1 MQNCQAA
8 NDGHHGKSSVGQ
20 LGGQPPWPEDA
31 VGLRASTTPIRHKPH
46 LSQSNHDTPR
56 PETLLT
62 MLFRNDHSG
71 APRSESPL
79 PPSSSWSRHC
89 RPRRREASSRRRP
102 DWRHAETHEL
112 NSAVILQQF
121 KNYPMKSIF
130 TDFQRTGLQFQADRL
145 SLVRRASCCPRHPLR
160 VPRRTCK
167 PKPRAMPTA
176 FRGLGSLT
184 SAKRAKSQSLFLPF
198 LKSCEKGFLKLAGTT
213 TNPPPQQVG
222 GSRIPRLAIILP
234 SAALLRRINY
244 SASDM
249 TNDL

>member
-1 MQNCQAA
+1 MVRLYRKEGLGAYSMQNCQAA

-112 NSAVILQQF
+112 NSGVILQQF

-167 PKPRAMPTA
+167 LKPRAMPAA
-176 FRGLGSLT
+176 FR
-184 SAKRAKSQSLFLPF
+184 RASEKPKLVFPFFEKLP
-198 LKSCEKGFLKLAGTT
+198 AGIPETCWHKYQPT
-213 TNPPPQQVG
+213 PTE
-222 GSRIPRLAIILP
+222 SRRFTH
-234 SAALLRRINY
+234 S
-244 SASDM
+244 
-249 TNDL
+249 